1 MKQEESKL
9 TDEIKAHTVGVEK
22 FYGLIE
28 LVFRD
33 MQLITYY
40 MGFATVLSFWGL
52 FIILNFEAP
61 PTWFVFTIVVYIM
74 GIATVYFST
83 EWRNMREL
91 SEIIDRNSVI
101 FERAINEKNN
111 K

>member
-1 MKQEESKL
+1 
-9 TDEIKAHTVGVEK
+9 
-22 FYGLIE
+22 
-28 LVFRD
+28 
-33 MQLITYY
+33 